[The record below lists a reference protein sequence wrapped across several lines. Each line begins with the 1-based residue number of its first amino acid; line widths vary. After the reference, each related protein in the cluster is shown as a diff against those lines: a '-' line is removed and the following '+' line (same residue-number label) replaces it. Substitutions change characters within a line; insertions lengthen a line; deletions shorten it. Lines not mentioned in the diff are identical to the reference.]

1 MEDTYKNIE
10 DFADEMG
17 IEGLITVDGYDE
29 AFLGIA
35 DRFGKESVAVYDYD
49 MCIQILMRDHEM
61 NFEEALEYFEYNTLG
76 AFYDE
81 NQPIYIH
88 LSEHL
93 FKPAIKPSRNEHLVP
108 KFSGRIK
115 DCPSDAPKPTWEWLG
130 L

>member
-1 MEDTYKNIE
+1 MSDTYKNIE

-17 IEGLITVDGYDE
+17 IEGLITAHGYDA
-29 AFLGIA
+29 AFVGVA
-35 DRFGKESVAVYDYD
+35 DRIGKEPVAVYSYE

-61 NFEEALEYFEYNTLG
+61 SHEEALEYFEYNTIG

-88 LSEHL
+88 FSDHI
-93 FKPAIKPSRNEHLVP
+93 FKPAINPKRNEHLVP
-108 KFSGRIK
+108 KFSDRIR
-115 DCPSDAPKPTWEWLG
+115 DCPEDWLG

>member
-1 MEDTYKNIE
+1 MSDTYKNIE

-17 IEGLITVDGYDE
+17 IEGLITADGYYE
-29 AFLGIA
+29 AFVGVA
-35 DRFGKESVAVYDYD
+35 DRFGKEPVAVYSYE

-61 NFEEALEYFEYNTLG
+61 SHEEALEYFEYNTIG

-88 LSEHL
+88 FSEHI
-93 FKPAIKPSRNEHLVP
+93 FKPAINPKRNEHLVP
-108 KFSGRIK
+108 KFSDRIR
-115 DCPSDAPKPTWEWLG
+115 DCPEDWLG